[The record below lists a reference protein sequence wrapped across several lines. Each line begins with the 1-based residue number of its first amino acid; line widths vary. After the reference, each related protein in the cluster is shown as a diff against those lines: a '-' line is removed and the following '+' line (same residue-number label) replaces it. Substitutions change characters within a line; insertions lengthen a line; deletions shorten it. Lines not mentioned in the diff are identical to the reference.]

1 MVSHETLLS
10 EAAVVRIISQDSFF
24 AVEVDISRVVVGW
37 SKANLATD
45 GI

>member
-1 MVSHETLLS
+1 MISHKTLLS

-24 AVEVDISRVVVGW
+24 TTEAEISRAVVGW